1 MSLELYIG
9 SMFSGKS
16 SAVIAALR
24 RKSVIGIYTMCI
36 THSADTRY
44 AENAIASHSG
54 ESYPATAVP
63 ELMPLLKSDV
73 FRSSNYVI
81 IEEAN
86 FFPDLKQFVIIAV
99 ETLKKHVL
107 CVGLDGDYER
117 KPFGQLLDLIPY
129 ADEIKKFK
137 ALCSI
142 CKDGTEACFTD
153 RISDATDQLVVGG
166 AEKYQALCRSHFL
179 KKQGERNLASEEKM
193 KEYLRENVFP
203 VSSNSI
209 EYLSLILEHVPLSK
223 CDIYLQDVY
232 PLAKVSI
239 K

>member
-1 MSLELYIG
+1 MSLDLYIG

-24 RKSVIGIYTMCI
+24 RKAVVGIHTMCI

-44 AENAIASHSG
+44 AENSIASHNG
-54 ESYPATAVP
+54 ESYPATAVS
-63 ELMPLLKSDV
+63 ELMPLLKSDE
-73 FRSSNYVI
+73 FSTSNYVI

-86 FFPDLKQFVIIAV
+86 FFPDLKQFVLRAV
-99 ETLKKHVL
+99 ETLGKNVL

-129 ADEIKKFK
+129 ADDIKKFK

-153 RISDATDQLVVGG
+153 RISEATDQLVVGG
-166 AEKYQALCRSHFL
+166 TDKYQALCRLHFNQKMNVRL
-179 KKQGERNLASEEKM
+179 WLDEEKM
-193 KEYLRENVFP
+193 KAFLRENVLP
-203 VSSNSI
+203 ISSNQY
-209 EYLSLILEHVPLSK
+209 EYLNLLLKYVPMHRVHVYM
-223 CDIYLQDVY
+223 DDAY
-232 PLAKVSI
+232 PLPRQ
-239 K
+239 